1 MNTTPEQTLNIEYA
15 LVSEGNP
22 HASMADY
29 ERCARLHNHL
39 VAYGWMARDGQETLN
54 LDELASQPSSHPFSQ
69 TEIRRLFANDSTR
82 Q

>member
-54 LDELASQPSSHPFSQ
+54 LDELASQPS
-69 TEIRRLFANDSTR
+69 IFADEDTQAVR
-82 Q
+82 E